1 MFFLIFISLSPF
13 SKSRITLV
21 STDAY
26 FTLVVECWYATIESA
41 SKSSQRKNP
50 FLKTLLFSYYLA
62 SVDFGSFKSP
72 TLKRKRKMTGHESA
86 VVAAATAAPPSLVL
100 LNQLGRSFSS
110 LFTQC
115 AAPGHQVIVLSID
128 DITSGD
134 GEYLLDIS
142 SSTSN
147 KKGMSSSLSVHSEM
161 ST

>member
-1 MFFLIFISLSPF
+1 
-13 SKSRITLV
+13 
-21 STDAY
+21 
-26 FTLVVECWYATIESA
+26 
-41 SKSSQRKNP
+41 
-50 FLKTLLFSYYLA
+50 
-62 SVDFGSFKSP
+62 
-72 TLKRKRKMTGHESA
+72 MTGHESA
-86 VVAAATAAPPSLVL
+86 VVAATAAPPSLVL
-100 LNQLGRSFSS
+100 LNQLGRGLSS

>member
-1 MFFLIFISLSPF
+1 V
-13 SKSRITLV
+13 LV
-21 STDAY
+21 RHNRVCEQE
-26 FTLVVECWYATIESA
+26 LP
-41 SKSSQRKNP
+41 RKNP

-72 TLKRKRKMTGHESA
+72 TLRERRKMTGHESA
-86 VVAAATAAPPSLVL
+86 VVAATAAPPSLVL